1 MLTRMFIRTSIW
13 LAVMAALLFMPAG
26 TMAWPEA
33 WIFLAIIGGVGLAA
47 GLWFA
52 RHDPGLLEQRL
63 SSPIQSGQPAWDKAI
78 MSVFMLLYMGSFVV
92 MALDAVRW
100 RTTNMPIWAEAAGA
114 LCILASYVII
124 LRVLAENSFA
134 APVVKIQAD
143 RGQRIITT
151 GPYAIVRHPMYGGA
165 ILFLLGTP
173 LLLGSSYG
181 LVFVPAQV
189 VLLAIRAIFEE
200 RALAD
205 HFPEYAGYAEK
216 VRYRFAP
223 FAW

>member
-1 MLTRMFIRTSIW
+1 MLVRMFIQTSIW
-13 LAVMAALLFMPAG
+13 LAVMAAVLFVPAG

-33 WIFLAIIGGVGLAA
+33 WIFVAIIGGVGLAA

-52 RHDPGLLEQRL
+52 RHDPGLLKQRL

-78 MSVFMLLYMGSFVV
+78 MSLFMVLYMGSFVV
-92 MALDAVRW
+92 MALDVVRW
-100 RTTNMPIWAEAAGA
+100 RTTNMPIWAEIAGA
-114 LCILASYVII
+114 LCILGSYAII
-124 LRVLAENSFA
+124 LRALAENSFA
-134 APVVKIQAD
+134 APVVKIQGD

-181 LVFVPAQV
+181 LVFVPAQI
-189 VLLAIRAIFEE
+189 VLLAIRAVFEE

-205 HFPEYAGYAEK
+205 HFPEYSGYAAR

-223 FAW
+223 FVW